1 MKTLAEII
9 GENIR
14 VRREAKGMTMYG
26 LNKAVKGGEGRDCAL
41 VWMWENGKSTPSA
54 YYLCALADAFGCSVD
69 ELLGR
74 K

>member
-14 VRREAKGMTMYG
+14 ARREAKGMTMYG
-26 LNKAVKGGEGRDCAL
+26 LNKAVKGGTGRDCAL
-41 VWMWENGKSTPSA
+41 VIAWESGKWVPSVH
-54 YYLCALADAFGCSVD
+54 YLMALADALECSMD
-69 ELLGR
+69 ELVGR